1 MGGEAMTRGRKAR
14 PARPAHD
21 ERDPVAGIGPRIRAY
36 RLERGMTLKQLG
48 AATGLSHPFLSQVER
63 GLARP
68 SVRSIAGIARALRS
82 RPRRSGPTWTRPVPG
97 TWMSSAA
104 RGPRTRPDRACRRG
118 SARVLSDENQPFFVL
133 ELSGGSKEF
142 ADPPR
147 PRYSGDCMLYVV
159 RGAVEAASTA
169 RRTTSPKATRSC
181 SPGSSR
187 VPSAP
192 AGMPPARSSWPRGAC
207 VDD

>member
-1 MGGEAMTRGRKAR
+1 MGGVAMTRGRRAR
-14 PARPAHD
+14 SARPAHD

-68 SVRSIAGIARALRS
+68 SVRSIAGIARALQV
-82 RPRRSGPTWTRPVPG
+82 PPEALWTDLD
-97 TWMSSAA
+97 A
-104 RGPRTRPDRACRRG
+104 PRTRYVDVIRRSEAPVLGLTELADEG

-133 ELSGGSKEF
+133 ELTGGSKEF

-159 RGAVEAASTA
+159 RGAVEASLDGKAHDLAEGDTIVFSGIIPSAFRNTGGNATRALFVAA
-169 RRTTSPKATRSC
+169 RRLR
-181 SPGSSR
+181 
-187 VPSAP
+187 
-192 AGMPPARSSWPRGAC
+192 
-207 VDD
+207 